1 MIKIHSR
8 PSLAILYF
16 ISKNRNGHVTAGRLS
31 QPPVQPGM
39 ALGPDSVQ
47 QDRSGNGMCQHL
59 SQVPSPFSL
68 ALSADLNVDTLSRAA
83 AAI

>member
-1 MIKIHSR
+1 MIKTHSR
-8 PSLAILYF
+8 PSFAFLDF
-16 ISKNRNGHVTAGRLS
+16 ISKNRSGHVTAGQLS
-31 QPPVQPGM
+31 QPPLQPGM

-68 ALSADLNVDTLSRAA
+68 SFSADLNADTLSRAA